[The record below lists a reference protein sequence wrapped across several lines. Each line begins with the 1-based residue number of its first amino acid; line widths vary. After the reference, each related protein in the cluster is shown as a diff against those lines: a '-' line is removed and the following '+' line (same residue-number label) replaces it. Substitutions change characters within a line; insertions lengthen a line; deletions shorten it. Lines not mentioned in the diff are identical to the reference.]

1 MAFALLLL
9 LYPFPRVGRA
19 CACSSRGGRAEDV
32 RDAQPVRETRLQY
45 YIVNGGFDL
54 VNKNIES
61 IELTTLEG

>member
-1 MAFALLLL
+1 MAFALFLL

-32 RDAQPVRETRLQY
+32 RDAQPVWETRLQY

-54 VNKNIES
+54 ANRNIES
-61 IELTTLEG
+61 IKLIILDS